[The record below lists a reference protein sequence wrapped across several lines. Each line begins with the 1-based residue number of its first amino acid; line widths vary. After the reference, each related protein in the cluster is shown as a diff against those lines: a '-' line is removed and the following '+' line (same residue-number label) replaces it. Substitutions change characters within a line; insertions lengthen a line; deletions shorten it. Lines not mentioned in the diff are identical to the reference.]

1 MQLLLSSGG
10 GVVVVCNAVQTCERC
25 IALQDTGCA
34 AAFER
39 WESRGSLALGA
50 LGAALPQQGRQTQLA
65 PRLQILLG
73 APIFHNYESN

>member
-1 MQLLLSSGG
+1 MQFKFVQGGLHCKTLAVQLLLSSGG
-10 GVVVVCNAVQTCERC
+10 G
-25 IALQDTGCA
+25 
-34 AAFER
+34 
-39 WESRGSLALGA
+39 GA